1 MTWKRIVEL
10 TVSAALAIVLVL
22 AGAAYVVVHT
32 KNFNHFALQKIIQEA
47 QTRTGARV
55 EIRSLAIHWDTLSL
69 DLYGLTA
76 YGKGGISEPA
86 LFRADHLR
94 IGLKIASL
102 LERKINLEEIVLD
115 RPVVDFRVNAT
126 DETDLPGS
134 PSASNPSASVDD
146 LFDMAIRHIAIH
158 SGLIYYN
165 NRAMPLSAELQNFMA
180 QASFSTLTGEYE
192 GSLGYDH
199 GRIVARKLDPIEHSA
214 HLQFTASRSG
224 LAVDPLVLSA
234 GQSRLTVHIKLI
246 DYANPAI
253 QGSYEAALSSQEIQG
268 MLKLSSLRAGQA
280 SAAGE
285 FRYKAA
291 PNQSFLQD
299 AYADGKVSSPQVALR
314 MRQIAVTAKSV
325 LGSFVLEKGNLRVR
339 DLQADLLGGHFEGG
353 ADIFNIAGPSSGRLN
368 AKLKNA
374 SLLSVNDALPANN
387 FDRLRLLGR
396 MNADAQASWPNR
408 IQDLVVH
415 SHVTIIAPAQK
426 NQLTDS
432 GIPLNGVL
440 DFSYDG
446 QHDTAS
452 FAPSHLQTG
461 NTEIAMSGTLSK
473 RSNLSVQ
480 ANTSDLHEMSS
491 LISEI
496 QAATSSSSQAMPP
509 RAAFNIH
516 GSAHFSGQLSGSVSN
531 PSLQG
536 QLFASDVQVEG
547 SGWRSIRANV
557 NLSPSGVALQNGEL
571 ISSHQGQ
578 IAFNA
583 RAGLDRWS
591 FTSSNQFSIQASATN
606 TSIADMERLGTLHYP
621 VRGILSASISIEGSE
636 QNPTGHGTIQITKAS
651 AWGEPIGRLAI
662 DFQGR
667 DHSLHSAIQLQIP
680 AGNVTSNLNYS
691 PWSGEY
697 DATVKSTALK
707 LDQIHAV
714 QARNLPLQGLLTIAM
729 NGRGTLK
736 DPQISADLKA
746 SQLQFRGQ
754 SVSTAEAQLNVAS
767 RHMNFTLNSTVA
779 HQNLQAKGSVD
790 LTGEYNTT
798 ASLDARALPI
808 GLLVAG
814 YLPGTPANLRG
825 QTDIHVELTGPLK
838 DASRL
843 QVHAEIPSFRLEYE
857 SVNIAL
863 VRPLRL
869 DYRDGTAILQEAEL
883 KGTGTDLTL
892 QGVIPIKSGGALNIA
907 ANGTVDLSLLQGLT
921 TGLKSSGRVELKL
934 TGGGNLSH
942 PTLQGHLR
950 IENAFLSSN
959 SVPVGFEGV
968 SGQINIS
975 GNRIEIGQLTGTV
988 GGGTIAARGSMI
1000 YGKPATFNLG
1010 VNAKSVRVRYPAGL
1024 RSVLNCDLE
1033 LNGNTA
1039 ASNLTGRVVV
1049 DRLSFT
1055 QDFDLANFMGKFSSE
1070 TGASTASALE
1080 RNMKLN
1086 VSIQSA
1092 QSLNLVNSQ
1101 VTLQGAANLNLIGSM
1116 ADPVVTGRVTLTG
1129 GDVFF
1134 LGKRYELKE
1143 NQNSTIE
1150 FSNPVQ
1156 IEPVVNLYVTT
1167 TVNQYNITLNFVG
1180 PVDRLRTTY
1189 TSDPPLAPSDI
1200 INLLATGQTAE
1211 EAATMNTPASVGAES
1226 VVAQGVASQVSGK
1239 IQNLTGL
1246 SQLTINPMAG
1256 NNQANPGA
1264 QVAIQQR
1271 ITGNILLTFST
1282 EVTST
1287 QATTVQLQY
1296 RTSRQTSVSILR
1308 DQNGGYAIDVR
1319 LHKSF

>member
-1 MTWKRIVEL
+1 MTWKRIVPF
-10 TVSAALAIVLVL
+10 TISAALVIVLVL

-32 KNFNHFALQKIIQEA
+32 KAFNHFVLQKIVQEA

-55 EIRSLAIHWDTLSL
+55 EIRSLMIHWDTLSL

-94 IGLKIASL
+94 IGLKIVSL

-115 RPVVDFRVNAT
+115 RPVVDFRVNAKG
-126 DETDLPGS
+126 ETNLPISSSVSNS
-134 PSASNPSASVDD
+134 PASVDA
-146 LFDMAIRHIAIH
+146 LFDMAIRHMAIH
-158 SGLIYYN
+158 SGLIDYN
-165 NRAMPLSAELQNFMA
+165 NRAIPLSAELQNFTA
-180 QASFSTLTGEYE
+180 QVSFSTLTGECK

-199 GRIVARKLDPIEHSA
+199 GQIFAKELDPIEHSA
-214 HLQFTASRSG
+214 HLQFTASRSS
-224 LAVDPLVLSA
+224 LVVDPLVLSA
-234 GQSRLTVHIKLI
+234 GQSRLAAHIKLT
-246 DYANPAI
+246 DYANPAM
-253 QGSYEAALSSQEIQG
+253 QGSYEAALSSREMERI
-268 MLKLSSLRAGQA
+268 LKRSSIRAGQA

-291 PNQSFLQD
+291 PNQSFLQN
-299 AYADGKVSSPQVALR
+299 AYTDGKVSSPQVDLR
-314 MRQIAVTAKSV
+314 MRQAAVTAKSV
-325 LGSFVLEKGNLRVR
+325 LGSFVLEKGNIRVQ
-339 DLQADLLGGHFEGG
+339 DLGADLLGGRLEAD
-353 ADIFNIAGPSSGRLN
+353 ADIFNIAGPSSGRMN
-368 AKLKNA
+368 AKLKSV
-374 SLLSVNDALPANN
+374 SLLSVNDALLVTN
-387 FDRLRLLGR
+387 FDRLRILGR
-396 MNADAQASWPNR
+396 VNADVQASWPNR
-408 IQDLVVH
+408 IQDVVVR
-415 SHVTIIAPAQK
+415 SHVTIFSPPQ
-426 NQLTDS
+426 NQLTTT

-446 QHDTAS
+446 RHDTAS

-461 NTEIAMSGTLSK
+461 NTEVSMSGTLSK

-480 ANTSDLHEMSS
+480 ADTSDLHEVSS

-496 QAATSSSSQAMPP
+496 QAATSSSPQAISA
-509 RAAFNIH
+509 RATFNIH
-516 GSAHFSGQLSGSVSN
+516 GSAHFSGQVSGAVSN

-536 QLFASDVQVEG
+536 RLSADDVQVEG
-547 SGWRSIRANV
+547 SGWRSIRANID
-557 NLSPSGVALQNGEL
+557 LSSSGIALQNGEL
-571 ISSHQGQ
+571 ISGHQGQ
-578 IAFNA
+578 IAVNA
-583 RAGLDRWS
+583 RAALDHWS
-591 FTSSNQFSIQASATN
+591 FTSSNQVSIQARATN
-606 TSIADMERLGTLHYP
+606 TSISDLARIGKLRYP
-621 VRGILSASISIEGSE
+621 VSGALSASFSIEGSE
-636 QNPTGHGTIQITKAS
+636 QSPSGHGTIQITRAS
-651 AWGEPIGRLAI
+651 AWGEPISRLAI

-667 DHSLHSAIQLQIP
+667 DHSLQSAIQLQIP
-680 AGNVTSNLNYS
+680 AGNITSNLTYS

-714 QARNLPLQGLLTIAM
+714 QARGLRLQGLLTIAA
-729 NGRGTLK
+729 NGRGTVK
-736 DPQISADLKA
+736 DPRLSANLKA

-754 SVSTAEAQLNVAS
+754 SVSAAEARLNVAS

-779 HQNLQAKGSVD
+779 QQNLQAKGSVD

-814 YLPGTPANLRG
+814 YLPGTPTNFQG
-825 QTDIHVELTGPLK
+825 QTDIHVELSGPLK
-838 DASRL
+838 DPSRL
-843 QVHAEIPSFRLEYE
+843 QVHAEIPSFSLAYQ

-869 DYRDGTAILQEAEL
+869 DYREGTAFLQESEL

-892 QGVIPIKSGGALNIA
+892 QGVIPIKSDRALNIT

-942 PTLQGHLR
+942 PVLRGQVR

-959 SVPVGFEGV
+959 AIPVGFEGV
-968 SGQINIS
+968 NGQINIS

-988 GGGTIAARGSMI
+988 GGGTISAQGSMI
-1000 YGKPATFNLG
+1000 YGNPATFNLSL
-1010 VNAKSVRVRYPAGL
+1010 NAKSVRVRYPAGL
-1024 RSVLNCDLE
+1024 RSVLNCNLE

-1055 QDFDLANFMGKFSSE
+1055 QDFDLANFIGQFSSE
-1070 TGASTASALE
+1070 TAASTASALE

-1101 VTLQGAANLNLIGSM
+1101 LTLQGAANLNLIGSM

-1156 IEPVVNLYVTT
+1156 IEPVVNLYVST
-1167 TVNQYNITLNFVG
+1167 TVNQYNITLNFTG

-1189 TSDPPLAPSDI
+1189 TSDPPLPPSDI
-1200 INLLATGQTAE
+1200 INLLAMGQTAE

-1239 IQNLTGL
+1239 IQNLTGI
-1246 SQLTINPMAG
+1246 SQLTISPMAG

-1296 RTSRQTSVSILR
+1296 RTSRQTTVSILR